1 LHKPAQ
7 VAESNLLVTRVT
19 PVAMIPPPKEQ
30 GCRPGPEAESM
41 RAVCCLLAL
50 ATVSGC
56 GKWSFRWRH
65 APPPSVDGLAV
76 GSKAPEIQGQ
86 DVAGVPFKLS
96 DYRGQIVILDFWG
109 EW

>member
-1 LHKPAQ
+1 
-7 VAESNLLVTRVT
+7 
-19 PVAMIPPPKEQ
+19 
-30 GCRPGPEAESM
+30 M

-65 APPPSVDGLAV
+65 APPPDGLAV
-76 GSKAPEIQGQ
+76 GSRAPEIQGQ
-86 DVAGVPFKLS
+86 DVAGVPFKLN